1 MGISQYEQQRKTPW
15 GNKKVQVWGSYGTRT
30 RAHHSC
36 YWSPW
41 KRGAEKTIWSI
52 TKNFPI
58 FPNGIYYKILKVKQT
73 PDRISPQMLRQAASW
88 WNFWTLCTRKK
99 HWKHLTTWTE
109 YRYRNDES
117 NGSRFLI
124 WNRGRQGNDLP
135 FKYQNQR
142 TVDPESYA
150 PQKHPLGMK
159 EK

>member
-15 GNKKVQVWGSYGTRT
+15 GNKKVQVWGSYGIRT

-52 TKNFPI
+52 SKNFPI

-73 PDRISPQMLRQAASW
+73 PDRISPQMLWQVASW
-88 WNFWTLCTRKK
+88 SNFWTLYTKKK
-99 HWKHLTTWTE
+99 HWKYLTKWIQ
-109 YRYRNDES
+109 YRYRNNES

-124 WNRGRQGNDLP
+124 WNHGRQGNDLP
-135 FKYQNQR
+135 FI
-142 TVDPESYA
+142 EA
-150 PQKHPLGMK
+150 
-159 EK
+159 

>member
-15 GNKKVQVWGSYGTRT
+15 GNKKVQVWGSYGTRA

-88 WNFWTLCTRKK
+88 SNFWTLCTRKK

-135 FKYQNQR
+135 FKYQKKR